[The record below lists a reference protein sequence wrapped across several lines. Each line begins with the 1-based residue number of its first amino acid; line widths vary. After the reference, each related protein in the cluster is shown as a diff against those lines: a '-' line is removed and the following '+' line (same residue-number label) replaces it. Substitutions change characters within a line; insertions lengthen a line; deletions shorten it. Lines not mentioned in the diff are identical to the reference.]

1 MDKHKEKQRQGCVQ
15 RAVQHIRRNRCGTAS
30 LLLLAVGA
38 VTFLLVQSGGVGWLT
53 DAPILQPGRV
63 LLVTAHPDDEV
74 IFFSSSVTALH
85 AAGAEVF
92 LLCLTSG
99 APALPI
105 IIFIPVLRGRGC
117 RAVPRV
123 SFCPVVADDR
133 PQVWRR
139 SAVFLRLSC
148 FNK

>member
-1 MDKHKEKQRQGCVQ
+1 MDKHKEKQRHSCMQ
-15 RAVQHIRRNRCGTAS
+15 RAAHHIRRHRCGTAS

-38 VTFLLVQSGGVGWLT
+38 LGLLMLQSGGMSWLT
-53 DAPILQPGRV
+53 DSPISQPGRV

-99 APALPI
+99 ASALLHMI
-105 IIFIPVLRGRGC
+105 AHDIGMMAGVLLYLVNSSARGG
-117 RAVPRV
+117 
-123 SFCPVVADDR
+123 
-133 PQVWRR
+133 
-139 SAVFLRLSC
+139 
-148 FNK
+148 

>member
-1 MDKHKEKQRQGCVQ
+1 MNKHREKQRYSCIQ

-30 LLLLAVGA
+30 LLLLAVA
-38 VTFLLVQSGGVGWLT
+38 AFALLVIQCGGVSWLT
-53 DAPILQPGRV
+53 DTPISQPGRV

-99 APALPI
+99 ALAHSSPLRTS
-105 IIFIPVLRGRGC
+105 VWHERGR
-117 RAVPRV
+117 RIV
-123 SFCPVVADDR
+123 SG
-133 PQVWRR
+133 
-139 SAVFLRLSC
+139 
-148 FNK
+148 

>member
-1 MDKHKEKQRQGCVQ
+1 MQSCMQ

-38 VTFLLVQSGGVGWLT
+38 VGLLMLQSGGMSWIT
-53 DAPILQPGRV
+53 DAPISQPGRV

-99 APALPI
+99 APTYQILVKVSCISAG
-105 IIFIPVLRGRGC
+105 VL
-117 RAVPRV
+117 V
-123 SFCPVVADDR
+123 
-133 PQVWRR
+133 
-139 SAVFLRLSC
+139 LSC
-148 FNK
+148 CSW

>member
-1 MDKHKEKQRQGCVQ
+1 MDKHREKQRQSCLQ

-38 VTFLLVQSGGVGWLT
+38 AILLLVQSGGVSWLT
-53 DAPILQPGRV
+53 DAPISQPGRV

-99 APALPI
+99 APGLLTLLITA
-105 IIFIPVLRGRGC
+105 VVHERGR
-117 RAVPRV
+117 RAVPRA
-123 SFCPVVADDR
+123 SPQPAVADAC
-133 PQVWRR
+133 PEG
-139 SAVFLRLSC
+139 
-148 FNK
+148 